1 MNQAIEI
8 LCANTNKL
16 LVATGEAI
24 DSSVNILLKPRV
36 LEMVITSRR
45 TSTNLL
51 SLLLDISE
59 AEEFL
64 LPVRLYLFLL
74 EELDNGTMHDHD
86 GLKIIVQGLGIIP
99 FHANDIGVQSSIY
112 LKVEIQTMLCTC
124 WYYLLESSF

>member
-1 MNQAIEI
+1 MNQAIAI

-16 LVATGEAI
+16 LVATSEAI

-36 LEMVITSRR
+36 LELVITSCR
-45 TSTNLL
+45 TSERLL
-51 SLLLDISE
+51 SLLLDISQ
-59 AEEFL
+59 AEEYL

-86 GLKIIVQGLGIIP
+86 GLMIIVQGLGIIP
-99 FHANDIGVQSSIY
+99 FHTNDIGMQSVIY

-124 WYYLLESSF
+124 W